1 MNKFLSFLALAL
13 LLSTA
18 SIAQQQ
24 AIISF
29 KAMGHDDE
37 PIYGMSGST
46 SFFLKLG
53 PQYEITG
60 SKLVLYFEPSQALLK
75 DKSFINIL
83 VDDKP
88 AYSNRLTNDSIQ
100 RVVLNLTRNDIST
113 GGFLKIQVKTLATIT
128 DDKCRDLDNPAM
140 WIKVKNYSYLSLT
153 KSDKNF
159 FSNVNIS
166 NCFDSKKAIVYP
178 ANPTLHDLKAVAW
191 AYSRLKKT
199 GIANIGVYEADKKP
213 DSVRNYVMVGNMG
226 SIPDGVKSLVKVTPQ
241 NGEGLFYLY
250 KAITIATDTVTQI
263 VNVKN
268 TLLPIRTVVTQ
279 KVPTEILF
287 VTGGDDAGYEK
298 TITALGNM
306 NILNSTFGDYLLIG
320 TAENTFFKTVDENR
334 SKLTLKQIGGAT
346 NFMSG
351 IGSLKS
357 SYNFKNS
364 DFSFTPKEVEIHFQ
378 GIYSSLAPGD
388 RGFFNIYLNGSLI
401 SSEKLDVSGKLNTS
415 ITINRYQH
423 HKYNVLEAEFRFYP
437 NSGNCNNS
445 FTNFFSEIDVDQ
457 SYLESKD
464 PFITNDLSFY
474 QYPEAFNSGTTR
486 IVVTRSYAK
495 YAAAAMGE
503 IIYELNNNINSNN
516 FPEFVYSDQIQP
528 GDLKKYNI
536 VALLSKDDKLMDDFP
551 DAPIKFNQKFRIYNS
566 DNNKIV
572 YQLSDSVSNGL
583 AQIFYGRSNNA
594 TLVLT
599 ATGTQLADAFL
610 AASKSITEQLS
621 TLSSNVCISDVNS
634 NKYLFNINK
643 SSENL
648 EYIDTKSALTRF
660 WESYNLYILLGILIL
675 ILLSFL
681 YVRSRIQRSQELF
694 ND

>member
-1 MNKFLSFLALAL
+1 MSAIP
-13 LLSTA
+13 S
-18 SIAQQQ
+18 AQ
-24 AIISF
+24 
-29 KAMGHDDE
+29 
-37 PIYGMSGST
+37 
-46 SFFLKLG
+46 
-53 PQYEITG
+53 
-60 SKLVLYFEPSQALLK
+60 
-75 DKSFINIL
+75 
-83 VDDKP
+83 
-88 AYSNRLTNDSIQ
+88 
-100 RVVLNLTRNDIST
+100 
-113 GGFLKIQVKTLATIT
+113 
-128 DDKCRDLDNPAM
+128 RDL
-140 WIKVKNYSYLSLT
+140 IK
-153 KSDKNF
+153 
-159 FSNVNIS
+159 I
-166 NCFDSKKAIVYP
+166 
-178 ANPTLHDLKAVAW
+178 
-191 AYSRLKKT
+191 
-199 GIANIGVYEADKKP
+199 
-213 DSVRNYVMVGNMG
+213 
-226 SIPDGVKSLVKVTPQ
+226 TPQ
-241 NGEGLFYLY
+241 AGEGLFYLH

-263 VNVKN
+263 VNIKN
-268 TLLPIRTVVTQ
+268 TLTQVKAVVTE
-279 KVPTEILF
+279 KVPVEILF
-287 VTGGDDAGYEK
+287 VTGGDDTGFEK

-306 NILNSTFGDYLLIG
+306 NILNSTFGDYLLIDQ
-320 TAENTFFKTVDENR
+320 AENTFFKTIDENR

-357 SYNFKNS
+357 AYNFKNS

-378 GIYSSLAPGD
+378 GIYSSLNPGD

-415 ITINRYQH
+415 VTINRYQH
-423 HKYNVLEAEFRFYP
+423 HKYNTLEAEFRFYP
-437 NSGNCNNS
+437 SSGNCANS

-474 QYPEAFNSGTTR
+474 QYPEAFNSGNTR
-486 IVVTRSYAK
+486 IVVTKDYAK

-503 IIYELNNNINSNN
+503 IIYELNNNINANN
-516 FPEFVYSDQIQP
+516 FPEFVYSDQVEP

-536 VALLSKDDKLMDDFP
+536 VALLSQTDPLMNEFP
-551 DAPIKFNQKFRIYNS
+551 DAPIKFNKKFRLYNS

-660 WESYNLYILLGILIL
+660 WESYNLYILLGILVL

-681 YVRSRIQRSQELF
+681 YVRSRIQRSQDLF
-694 ND
+694 NEE